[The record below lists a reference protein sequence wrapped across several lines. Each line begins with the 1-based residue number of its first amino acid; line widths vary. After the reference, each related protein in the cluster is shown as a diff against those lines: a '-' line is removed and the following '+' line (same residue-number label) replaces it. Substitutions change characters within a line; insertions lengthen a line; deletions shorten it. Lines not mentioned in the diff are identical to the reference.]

1 MKSQTLFVLFAT
13 MLLMMAGCGKE
24 TSVAPTITEN
34 PITIPGLNFEMM
46 PIPAGTFVM
55 GSPDDEKDRDVT
67 GNEGPQTTVTI
78 TKPFWLGKTEV
89 TQSQW
94 KVVMGNNPSSFKGDD
109 LPVEMVSWND
119 ATAFCKKL
127 NEMKRDTLPAG
138 YHYTLPT
145 EAQWEYACRAG
156 TTTRFSYGNDTGYS
170 QLGSYAWYRD
180 NSSSNTH
187 PVGEKLPNGWGLHD
201 MHGNVYEWCLDWYG
215 DYQGGS
221 ITDPQGPQS
230 GTDRVIRGGSWLFN
244 ARSCRSANRNRYRP
258 DSKDYYLGFRVALSS
273 VPSE

>member
-1 MKSQTLFVLFAT
+1 MKQL
-13 MLLMMAGCGKE
+13 
-24 TSVAPTITEN
+24 
-34 PITIPGLNFEMM
+34 PITVPEHDLKMM
-46 PIPAGTFVM
+46 PIPAGTFLM
-55 GSPDDEKDRDVT
+55 GSPKDEEGRD
-67 GNEGPQTTVTI
+67 NIEGPQTTVTI

-138 YHYTLPT
+138 YHYKLPT

-170 QLGSYAWYRD
+170 QLGSYAWYDD
-180 NSSSNTH
+180 NSSGKTH
-187 PVGEKLPNGWGLHD
+187 PVGDKLPNGWRLYD
-201 MHGNVYEWCLDWYG
+201 MHGNVWEWCLNRISDFYP
-215 DYQGGS
+215 GGNVS
-221 ITDPQGPQS
+221 DPQGPQS
-230 GTDRVIRGGSWLFN
+230 GVDRVIRGGSWHDL
-244 ARSCRSANRNRYRP
+244 ARYCRSADRAGDWPGLTLNF
-258 DSKDYYLGFRVALSS
+258 LGFRVALSS